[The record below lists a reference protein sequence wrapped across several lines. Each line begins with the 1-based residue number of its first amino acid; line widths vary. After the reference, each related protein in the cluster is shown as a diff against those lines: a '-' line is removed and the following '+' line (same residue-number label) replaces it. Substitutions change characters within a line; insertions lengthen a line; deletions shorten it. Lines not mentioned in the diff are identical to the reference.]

1 MSALGGF
8 LQQILPQ
15 GIGLV
20 YLGLGYLDYYRVDIS
35 YTNIEE

>member
-1 MSALGGF
+1 MSALSGF
-8 LQQILPQ
+8 LPQTLPQ

-35 YTNIEE
+35 YKYIEE